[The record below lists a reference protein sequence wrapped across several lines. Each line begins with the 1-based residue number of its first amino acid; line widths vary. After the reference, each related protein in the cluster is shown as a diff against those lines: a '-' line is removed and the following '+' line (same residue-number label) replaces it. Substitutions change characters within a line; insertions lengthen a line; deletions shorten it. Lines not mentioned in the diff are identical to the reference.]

1 VAWRTGAL
9 DFKQIYGE
17 HSIQQDLAAVNP
29 NYETGA
35 REYTLNCGNCTVAY
49 ELRRRGLDVEAGP
62 RKLMSPDEWAGMFEG
77 FSRQKPMS
85 RTKIGVVAEIER
97 NVLSWGEGARG
108 TVYGV
113 LIDEDSGHFFSVEV
127 SDGKV
132 VFVDPQVGKADVRWY
147 FDELEP
153 SSIVFGRL
161 DNLKPDFSIINAV
174 KARGT

>member
-1 VAWRTGAL
+1 L
-9 DFKQIYGE
+9 DFKQIEGE
-17 HSIQQDLAAVNP
+17 HSIRQDLAAVNP

-49 ELRRRGLDVEAGP
+49 ELRRRGLDVEALP
-62 RKLMSPDEWAGMFEG
+62 RKLMLPDEWAGMFEG
-77 FSRQKPMS
+77 FSRQTLAS
-85 RTKIGVVAEIER
+85 RTNSGAAAEIER
-97 NVLSWGEGARG
+97 KVLSWGEGARG

-113 LIDEDSGHFFSVEV
+113 TPGRAMGHFFSVEV
-127 SDGKV
+127 SDGKA
-132 VFVDPQVGKADVRWY
+132 VFVDPQIGKADVSWY

-174 KARGT
+174 KAREA